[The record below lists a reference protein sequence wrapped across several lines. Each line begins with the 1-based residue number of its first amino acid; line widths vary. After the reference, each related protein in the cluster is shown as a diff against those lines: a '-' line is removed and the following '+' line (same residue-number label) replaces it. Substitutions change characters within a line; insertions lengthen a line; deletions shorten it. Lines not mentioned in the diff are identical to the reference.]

1 MESGVM
7 VMRGGEMLDLVG
19 DWHMQNDTV
28 LGGWTTVYFKNRKY
42 PMKKRLRRSRFDKG
56 WGVWKD
62 DPAGMIVKCT
72 EADALRS
79 AFPTMLGGMFIAEE
93 MQIDAAPT
101 VARAVFE
108 ELPPPAGG
116 DGKPPPPE
124 QPAPKPV
131 PAPAPA
137 AAPAATATP
146 APEKKQAAPTL
157 KRKEAAAKPAAAAAV
172 TTAAAPSTTD
182 RDKFKAMLA
191 LGRYTPEDFV
201 ACALEEGWID
211 PDIGAWDKIPDA
223 RFTEF
228 LKPENFGL
236 VAEVMDARENKPA
249 PPTATVAPTSAP
261 PAGQLL

>member
-1 MESGVM
+1 M
-7 VMRGGEMLDLVG
+7 
-19 DWHMQNDTV
+19 
-28 LGGWTTVYFKNRKY
+28 
-42 PMKKRLRRSRFDKG
+42 
-56 WGVWKD
+56 
-62 DPAGMIVKCT
+62 
-72 EADALRS
+72 
-79 AFPTMLGGMFIAEE
+79 
-93 MQIDAAPT
+93 
-101 VARAVFE
+101 
-108 ELPPPAGG
+108 
-116 DGKPPPPE
+116 
-124 QPAPKPV
+124 
-131 PAPAPA
+131 
-137 AAPAATATP
+137 
-146 APEKKQAAPTL
+146 
-157 KRKEAAAKPAAAAAV
+157 